1 MKRLTALLAGLLL
14 SLTALAAGPQYA
26 LEVKGLACPFCAY
39 GIEKRLNKMEGV
51 EEVEVD
57 VAGGRVVVTMK
68 KGATLTREKADK
80 AVDEAGFSLASF
92 QQVEQSQEG
101 EVDENQ

>member
-51 EEVEVD
+51 EEVEIDVGGSRLWQLAKGPTSPSAVTVD
-57 VAGGRVVVTMK
+57 
-68 KGATLTREKADK
+68 ADGTVYT
-80 AVDEAGFSLASF
+80 ANFADNR
-92 QQVEQSQEG
+92 VEQWRPAG
-101 EVDENQ
+101 TR

>member
-1 MKRLTALLAGLLL
+1 MKRLTALFAGLLL
-14 SLTALAAGPQYA
+14 SSAALAVGPQYA

-39 GIEKRLNKMEGV
+39 GVEKRLNKLTGV

-68 KGATLTREKADK
+68 EGATLTREKASK

-92 QQVEQSQEG
+92 QQVEQSQG
-101 EVDENQ
+101 GKVD